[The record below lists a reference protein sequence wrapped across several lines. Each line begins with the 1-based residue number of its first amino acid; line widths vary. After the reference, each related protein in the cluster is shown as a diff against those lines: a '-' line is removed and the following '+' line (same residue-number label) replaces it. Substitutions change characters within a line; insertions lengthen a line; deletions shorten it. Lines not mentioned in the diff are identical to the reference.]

1 MAPRMEPEAR
11 MEPNKRKGPT
21 LTLIV
26 VIVATLGGLSAIDVF
41 LARMEASELA
51 SEARHYY
58 DQGSR
63 LLDQG
68 RALDAV
74 NVLGKA
80 HATERNN
87 PAYEVELAQA
97 LISAG
102 KIDEAETLL
111 EDLLERAPNDGDAN
125 LLEARLMA
133 QQHQTGQAVA
143 YYHRAIYGLWRAN
156 SEARRIATRLELAQ
170 FLASR
175 GDTTDL
181 LAELLPLESEV
192 REDTGTL
199 QQVAKLYLRA
209 GSPARAEITYRALIK
224 ENPHDHPEDAGNYA
238 GLGDAELAQGNYR
251 NAEAAYRSAA
261 RLNDGSQ
268 FEQRLQFAETMAALD
283 PTVRWLSSTE
293 KYRRSMR
300 ILQLARDTLNRCAQS
315 DEAKGLMADTDKVL
329 AEKIRGPM
337 NNELAEDRLA
347 LAGQLWETRLT
358 SCGPSTSPGEESLRL
373 VMAKLAQ

>member
-1 MAPRMEPEAR
+1 MRGAIGRGLFGEA
-11 MEPNKRKGPT
+11 
-21 LTLIV
+21 V
-26 VIVATLGGLSAIDVF
+26 GGQNIG
-41 LARMEASELA
+41 EG
-51 SEARHYY
+51 H
-58 DQGSR
+58 
-63 LLDQG
+63 
-68 RALDAV
+68 DAV
-74 NVLGKA
+74 GLPDIGAADHGNGIDRGRSHAFQSKRQGMIGMNVGKQRVGRDHVA
-80 HATERNN
+80 EQGMRRFH
-87 PAYEVELAQA
+87 
-97 LISAG
+97 LI
-102 KIDEAETLL
+102 
-111 EDLLERAPNDGDAN
+111 DLP
-125 LLEARLMA
+125 
-133 QQHQTGQAVA
+133 
-143 YYHRAIYGLWRAN
+143 
-156 SEARRIATRLELAQ
+156 
-170 FLASR
+170 R

-192 REDTGTL
+192 RKDTGTL